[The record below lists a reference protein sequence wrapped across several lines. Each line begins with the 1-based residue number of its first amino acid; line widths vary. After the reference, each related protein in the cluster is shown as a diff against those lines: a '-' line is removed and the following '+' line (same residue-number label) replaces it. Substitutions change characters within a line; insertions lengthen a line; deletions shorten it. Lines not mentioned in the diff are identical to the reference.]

1 MLANPAVKVVELVA
15 LGDEGFPPCLQ
26 LSSSLERSREM
37 PVAKMSS
44 ALESISELNRSF
56 LGHLARVNGLRVPCF
71 SAVSLLEF

>member
-1 MLANPAVKVVELVA
+1 MKVVELVA
-15 LGDEGFPPCLQ
+15 LGDEGFPPYLK

-56 LGHLARVNGLRVPCF
+56 LGHLARVNGFRVPCF